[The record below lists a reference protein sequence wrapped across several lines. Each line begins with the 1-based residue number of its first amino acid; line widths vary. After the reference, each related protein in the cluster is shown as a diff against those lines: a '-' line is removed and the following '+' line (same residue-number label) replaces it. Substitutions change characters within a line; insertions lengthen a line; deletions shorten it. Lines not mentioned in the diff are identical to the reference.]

1 MSMRLKLIGVLSTA
15 ALIAGLVG
23 TPAHAA
29 TLTVTGDVL
38 GVDTTYTA
46 ANANAT
52 IGNFQTVTL
61 AGSAQL
67 TSGLIVP
74 FTVIDPRGTA
84 VGWHLQVAVGDFLG
98 TSGTAADTNGA
109 GAGTPTYSIPANT
122 VVMDAPLVQGTD
134 AQDTSGWTITGGL
147 DFTGAG
153 IDVVSATATQ
163 TSMGTFVVSP
173 LPLRLTVPTN
183 AYAGGYTSVATVTL
197 ASAP

>member
-23 TPAHAA
+23 TPAHAS

-46 ANANAT
+46 PGADAT

-67 TSGLIVP
+67 TSGLIIP
-74 FTVIDPRGTA
+74 FTVIDPTGTA
-84 VGWHLQVAVGDFLG
+84 AGWHLTVAVGDFVG
-98 TSGTAADTNGA
+98 TGGAAQA
-109 GAGTPTYSIPANT
+109 ATYSIPGNT
-122 VVMDAPLVQGTD
+122 VVMDAPLVKGTD
-134 AQDTSGWTITGGL
+134 AQSLLSWTIQGGL
-147 DFTGAG
+147 NFTGAG
-153 IDVVSATATQ
+153 INVVSAAADQ

-183 AYAGGYTSVATVTL
+183 AYAGGYTSTATVTL
-197 ASAP
+197 GLVP

>member
-46 ANANAT
+46 PGADAT

-67 TSGLIVP
+67 TSGLIIP

-84 VGWHLQVAVGDFLG
+84 VGWHIQVAVADFAG
-98 TSGTAADTNGA
+98 TSGAAQTAV
-109 GAGTPTYSIPANT
+109 YSIPANT

-134 AQDTSGWTITGGL
+134 AQDTSGWTIQGGL

-153 IDVVSATATQ
+153 IKVVSATATQ

-197 ASAP
+197 ATAP

>member
-23 TPAHAA
+23 TPAHAS

-46 ANANAT
+46 PGADAT

-67 TSGLIVP
+67 TSGLIIP
-74 FTVIDPRGTA
+74 FTVIDPRGTG
-84 VGWHLQVAVGDFLG
+84 VGWHLQVAVADFAG
-98 TSGTAADTNGA
+98 TSGTALDTDPVTGGNQ
-109 GAGTPTYSIPANT
+109 TYSIPANT
-122 VVMDAPLVQGTD
+122 VVMDAPLVKGTD
-134 AQDTSGWTITGGL
+134 GQSLATWTIQGGL

-153 IDVVSATATQ
+153 IKVVSAAADQ
-163 TSMGTFVVSP
+163 TSMGTYVVSP
-173 LPLRLTVPTN
+173 LPLRLTVPSN
-183 AYAGGYTSVATVTL
+183 AYEGGYTSTATVTL
-197 ASAP
+197 ATAP

>member
-1 MSMRLKLIGVLSTA
+1 MSMRLKLIGVLSTS

-29 TLTVTGDVL
+29 TLTVTGGSL

-46 ANANAT
+46 PGADAT
-52 IGNFQTVTL
+52 VGNFQTVTL

-67 TSGLIVP
+67 TSGLIIP
-74 FTVIDPRGTA
+74 FTVIDSRGTA
-84 VGWHLQVAVGDFLG
+84 VGWKITVAVANFVG
-98 TSGTAADTNGA
+98 TSGAAQTAA
-109 GAGTPTYSIPANT
+109 YSIPANT

-134 AQDTSGWTITGGL
+134 AQDTSGWTIQGGL

-153 IDVVSATATQ
+153 IKVVSATATQ

>member
-23 TPAHAA
+23 SPAHAA

-46 ANANAT
+46 PGADAT

-67 TSGLIVP
+67 TSGLIIP

-84 VGWHLQVAVGDFLG
+84 VGWHLTVAVSDFAG
-98 TSGTAADTNGA
+98 TSGAALA
-109 GAGTPTYSIPANT
+109 ATYSIPANT
-122 VVMDAPLVQGTD
+122 VVMDAPLVKGTD
-134 AQDTSGWTITGGL
+134 AQSLLSWTIQGGR

-153 IDVVSATATQ
+153 IKVVSAAADQ

-183 AYAGGYTSVATVTL
+183 AYAGGYTSTATVTL
-197 ASAP
+197 ATAP